1 MFGDIDKAAGQLKV
15 SQVTSRDKSIG
26 NRLKFVPTDIT
37 NYDDVYRLFQV
48 AYETF
53 GCVDVAANIAGIG
66 ETAGW
71 FDPAETMEGAKRV
84 KQTDLGQKT
93 GHFTR
98 LMSG

>member
-15 SQVTSRDKSIG
+15 SQLTTRDQSIV

-53 GCVDVAANIAGIG
+53 GRVDVAANIAGIG
-66 ETAGW
+66 EPAGW

-84 KQTDLGQKT
+84 KQNDLGQINS
-93 GHFTR
+93 HFTR
-98 LMSG
+98 LMTG

>member
-1 MFGDIDKAAGQLKV
+1 MFGDIDKSAGQLKV
-15 SQVTSRDKSIG
+15 SQLTTRDKSVV

-48 AYETF
+48 SYETF
-53 GCVDVAANIAGIG
+53 GRVDVAANIAGVG

-84 KQTDLGQKT
+84 KQNDLDQKNS
-93 GHFTR
+93 HFTR
-98 LMSG
+98 LMTG